1 MPPKEI
7 ADLLLAKPTPTV
19 SIDSKGEWML
29 LSERNSYPT
38 VEELGQ
44 PEIRIAG
51 LRLNP
56 NNYSPS
62 RQTYINN
69 FILKNIKQNK
79 EFKISGLPVNML
91 ASNVRWSPNEKKIVF
106 TNTTANRVDV
116 YVIDVATKLATKM
129 NKQALNVVLGAD
141 VTWVNDHSLLYKVA
155 VKPASAAP
163 KNQLLLKVQLF
174 KKTLVKL
181 LHKNVSRFN

>member
-1 MPPKEI
+1 
-7 ADLLLAKPTPTV
+7 
-19 SIDSKGEWML
+19 
-29 LSERNSYPT
+29 
-38 VEELGQ
+38 
-44 PEIRIAG
+44 
-51 LRLNP
+51 
-56 NNYSPS
+56 
-62 RQTYINN
+62 
-69 FILKNIKQNK
+69 
-79 EFKISGLPVNML
+79 ML

-163 KNQLLLKVQLF
+163 KNQLLLKIQLF